1 MGKTVDIAGKAPAGA
16 PRAAQSAAIRKP
28 KAKKVARTRLDP
40 AIRAEQILD
49 EALRLFAER
58 HYSNVTI
65 RDIALASAVNP
76 ALIYYYFES
85 KEHLFSR
92 ALGHA
97 IDQLNAGYETLRG
110 GAGDARAE
118 IMAWLDIHISIAPT
132 LTRMTKLM
140 ADHAASNA
148 GETAASALIARFYER
163 EQALLEDCIGRGV
176 ASGVFRDIDVSKTA
190 RTISLQLDGIFYA
203 STSRGDERIA
213 EDIGDL
219 RWLVGTLLDPPS
231 RQ

>member
-1 MGKTVDIAGKAPAGA
+1 MANIVDNAGAAPAGA
-16 PRAAQSAAIRKP
+16 PRAAQSERSRTRKP
-28 KAKKVARTRLDP
+28 KKAPRTRLDP
-40 AIRAEQILD
+40 ALRAEQILD

-65 RDIALASAVNP
+65 RDIALASGVNP

-97 IDQLNAGYETLRG
+97 IDQLRAGYETLSG
-110 GAGDARAE
+110 QALDARAE

-132 LTRMTKLM
+132 VTRMTKLM
-140 ADHAASNA
+140 SDHAASNS
-148 GETAASALIARFYER
+148 GETAAGALIAEFYER
-163 EQALLEDCIGRGV
+163 EKTLLEDCIRRGV
-176 ASGVFRDIDVSKTA
+176 ASGAFREIEVEKTA

-203 STSRGDERIA
+203 STSRGDDRIA
-213 EDIGDL
+213 GDIGDL
-219 RWLVGTLLDPPS
+219 RWLVATLLDRPS
-231 RQ
+231 T